1 MGMTLNALGSN
12 LARRQGLERDVQGGL
27 DGEVV
32 RDGSRF
38 AICLRPNPQNGQVL
52 GRARASWLI
61 AGLAAIGVVAFVVEP
76 HIKRER
82 HLPRLEASAAPL
94 VEAIRAYQAD
104 TGYAPASL
112 KVLIPKYIERLP
124 ATGYRPV
131 QAFSYSRGP
140 GPEWTLE
147 VPSTPLLFEVDTFQY
162 YSRVPGWR
170 LVPAVQVR

>member
-1 MGMTLNALGSN
+1 MTLNGLVIS
-12 LARRQGLERDVQGGL
+12 LVRCQGLERDIQGGR

-32 RDGSRF
+32 RDGSRI
-38 AICLRPNPQNGQVL
+38 AIRLRPNPQNGQAL
-52 GRARASWLI
+52 GRVRASWLI
-61 AGLAAIGVVAFVVEP
+61 AGLAAIGVVGFVVEP

-82 HLPRLEASAAPL
+82 QLPRLETSAAPL
-94 VEAIRAYQAD
+94 VAAIRAYQAD
-104 TGYAPASL
+104 TGYAPASSN
-112 KVLIPKYIERLP
+112 VLIPKYIERLP
-124 ATGYRPV
+124 TTGYRPV

-147 VPSTPLLFEVDTFQY
+147 VPSTSLSFEVDTFQY